1 MKENKRR
8 SFFGK
13 FGVVLFTFFMGKV
26 KLLVAKENHLVQS
39 KIFSSFINK
48 IYFSNGFKV
57 TEVSQGEAIIWTRL
71 CSSEKPNPIVH
82 KKSKTKVKANN
93 FYPLDFDEMQPVKNM
108 DGGV

>member
-39 KIFSSFINK
+39 KIFHRLLIKFI
-48 IYFSNGFKV
+48 S
-57 TEVSQGEAIIWTRL
+57 
-71 CSSEKPNPIVH
+71 P
-82 KKSKTKVKANN
+82 
-93 FYPLDFDEMQPVKNM
+93 M
-108 DGGV
+108 DLK